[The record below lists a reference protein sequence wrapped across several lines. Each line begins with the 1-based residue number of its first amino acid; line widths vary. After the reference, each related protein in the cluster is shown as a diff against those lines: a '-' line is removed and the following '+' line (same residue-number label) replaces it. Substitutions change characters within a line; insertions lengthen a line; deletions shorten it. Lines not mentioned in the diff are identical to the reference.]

1 MLRNRAATLLHFGMA
16 AGLSACAAAP
26 AAAPKGTAQSG
37 AFAVQHEGASYQAA
51 VMPGATGHALT
62 RAGAVAVPG
71 QTVRV
76 TPLGFDQGKRAKDV
90 AKLACVQAS
99 GRFQPQAVGRFAG
112 NEWIF
117 EGGCA

>member
-1 MLRNRAATLLHFGMA
+1 MNALPFLLTGMA

-37 AFAVQHEGASYQAA
+37 AFAVQHEGGSYRAE
-51 VMPGATGHALT
+51 VMPGAAGHALT

-76 TPLGFDQGKRAKDV
+76 APFGMDQGKRAKDV
-90 AKLACVQAS
+90 AQHACAQAA

-112 NEWIF
+112 NEWVF

>member
-1 MLRNRAATLLHFGMA
+1 MNRAATLLHLGMA

-37 AFAVQHEGASYQAA
+37 AFAVQHEGASYQAE
-51 VMPGATGHALT
+51 VMPGAAGHALT

-71 QTVRV
+71 QTIRV
-76 TPLGFDQGKRAKDV
+76 APFAMDQGKRAKDV
-90 AKLACVQAS
+90 AQLACAQAA
-99 GRFQPQAVGRFAG
+99 GRFQPQAVGQFAQG
-112 NEWIF
+112 GWVF

>member
-1 MLRNRAATLLHFGMA
+1 MNALPLILTGMA

-37 AFAVQHEGASYQAA
+37 AFAVVHEGASYQAE
-51 VMPGATGHALT
+51 VMPGAAGHALT

-76 TPLGFDQGKRAKDV
+76 APLGMDQGKRAKDV
-90 AKLACVQAS
+90 AQLACAQAS
-99 GRFQPQAVGRFAG
+99 GRFQPQAVGRFAQG
-112 NEWIF
+112 GWLF